1 MGMIPIITRHYGY
14 GLVVGIGFG
23 LFLAKILIESGIV
36 ADQGGR
42 SLMGLAG
49 ILGMMVGGT
58 LYALSLRKTQHMN

>member
-58 LYALSLRKTQHMN
+58 LYALSLRKTQNMK